1 MDFPLTLYVKK
12 TPEFWQ
18 LSYDADSKWLEGEF
32 WLTDNNS
39 AERWNEP
46 GFSILESSLTLDL
59 VQSWIINH
67 LII

>member
-39 AERWNEP
+39 AER
-46 GFSILESSLTLDL
+46 
-59 VQSWIINH
+59 
-67 LII
+67 